1 MIQSFFYTSENKN
14 LYIYDDQSRLSM
26 LAHPELKKTSEK
38 STDVDSYYV
47 KKYAYLKAHGFF
59 TKSKPTEFAVLE
71 ESIVEDNIKNIKQ
84 VVFEVTDSCNLSC
97 TYCAFGEL
105 YDGYD
110 ERTGL
115 QMLEGVGK
123 LTEFETYEEL

>member
-38 STDVDSYYV
+38 LTDVNSYYV
-47 KKYAYLKAHGFF
+47 KKYAYLKAHEFF

-110 ERTGL
+110 ER
-115 QMLEGVGK
+115 K
-123 LTEFETYEEL
+123 